1 MLSLLR
7 QLIAVLGLSASC
19 SMVNTGGC
27 CAPLAPHH
35 RPPHRLAPRAR
46 NAGVGQGAGRPRT
59 ASEMFGESDD
69 LDPRH
74 KHALTVVVVLAL
86 AEQCSRIVGSR
97 MGSRA
102 TASNN
107 PRMLPRQA
115 RGSWAISSSVRTP
128 PAASTMIAVV
138 ASLRAHRRDKG
149 VALRGFPGLP
159 GWNCVAGGAA
169 SEGVGSLARHGL
181 GKEKDLWPRPTATV
195 ARKEPTLI
203 RAAPSHWERLACQLS
218 RRE

>member
-1 MLSLLR
+1 MLDGQHRRVLC
-7 QLIAVLGLSASC
+7 AVGA
-19 SMVNTGGC
+19 
-27 CAPLAPHH
+27 APLPASSPG
-35 RPPHRLAPRAR
+35 AAR
-46 NAGVGQGAGRPRT
+46 SQRWRSTWSRTSSNGVGDVRGVPRPRS
-59 ASEMFGESDD
+59 AA
-69 LDPRH
+69 
-74 KHALTVVVVLAL
+74 KHALTVGVVLAL
-86 AEQCSRIVGSR
+86 AEQCSRIGSSW

-195 ARKEPTLI
+195 ARKGPTLI